1 MRRTDKRE
9 RSVLLDFFLVQSS
22 RCMSGYVD
30 GNEPDHGVGLQGLLR
45 SPRLAVYLATLQ
57 RVFSDCGKLAASLW

>member
-1 MRRTDKRE
+1 
-9 RSVLLDFFLVQSS
+9 
-22 RCMSGYVD
+22 MSGYVD